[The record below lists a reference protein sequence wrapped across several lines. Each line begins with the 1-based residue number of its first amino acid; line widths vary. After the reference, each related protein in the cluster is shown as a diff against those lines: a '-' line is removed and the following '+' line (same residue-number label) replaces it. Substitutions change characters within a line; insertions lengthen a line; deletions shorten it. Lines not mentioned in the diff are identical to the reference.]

1 MRGGNEEGRLAY
13 GISFGD
19 DENVPKLINGCTSG
33 GASGKEPDCQC
44 KRRKKHGFDP
54 WVGKIP
60 WRRAQQP
67 TPVFL
72 PRESQGQRGLVG
84 YSP

>member
-1 MRGGNEEGRLAY
+1 MAY

-60 WRRAQQP
+60 WRREWQTTLAFSP
-67 TPVFL
+67 G
-72 PRESQGQRGLVG
+72 ESHGQRSLEGF
-84 YSP
+84 SPRGPKELA